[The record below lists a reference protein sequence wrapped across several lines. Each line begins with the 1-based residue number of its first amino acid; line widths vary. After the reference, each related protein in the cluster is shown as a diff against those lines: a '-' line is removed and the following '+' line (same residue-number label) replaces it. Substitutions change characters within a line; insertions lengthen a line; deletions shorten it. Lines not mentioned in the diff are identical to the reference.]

1 MSQICQSQSTGK
13 ILELLLLYRTKVF
26 AEDAGLFQP
35 SDAWKEL
42 ISLNQEISSSFL
54 SSNVLIAQLM
64 LPDVLVVSKKTVS
77 TTLSKKLL
85 IPKLTILSMDFLG
98 LATPSQ
104 MVQLR
109 LTLTSKLKKTQLI
122 NLRLPLSLNQW
133 LSLLMLQAIHSCT
146 TWRES
151 SLMILVVNLL
161 IMPSSLLDTVLK
173 TELSTTSS
181 KTLGELIGEKRDSSE
196 SELLMELASAVSNSL
211 LLLLTQTEEDLN
223 PVFNEYFSI

>member
-13 ILELLLLYRTKVF
+13 ILELLLQYRTKVF

-42 ISLNQEISSSFL
+42 ISLNQEILSSFL

-64 LPDVLVVSKKTVS
+64 LQDVVVVSKKTVS
-77 TTLSKKLL
+77 TTLSKRLL
-85 IPKLTILSMDFLG
+85 IPKLTTLSMDFLA
-98 LATPSQ
+98 LATPNQ

-109 LTLTSKLKKTQLI
+109 LTLTRQLKKIQLI
-122 NLRLPLSLNQW
+122 NLKLPLSLNQW
-133 LSLLMLQAIHSCT
+133 LSLLMPQAILSCT
-146 TWRES
+146 TWKEL
-151 SLMILVVNLL
+151 SLMIRVVNLL

-181 KTLGELIGEKRDSSE
+181 KTLGELTGEKRDTSE
-196 SELLMELASAVSNSL
+196 SELLTELVSAVSNSS
-211 LLLLTQTEEDLN
+211 LLLLTQTEE
-223 PVFNEYFSI
+223 